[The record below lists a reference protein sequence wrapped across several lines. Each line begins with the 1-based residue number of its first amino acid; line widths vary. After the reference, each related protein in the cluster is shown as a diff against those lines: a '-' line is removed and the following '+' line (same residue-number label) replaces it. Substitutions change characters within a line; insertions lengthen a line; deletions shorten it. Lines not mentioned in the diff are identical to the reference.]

1 MMKHGL
7 ILITAVFI
15 GLLQAAAGDHYT
27 VQASENGIT
36 TLHFS
41 LGDLTFTPAGNDQK
55 ITSPEA
61 GTTVQPGM
69 PELPVFSTFFQMTP
83 GHSYSVGFSVIR
95 SHTISDIS
103 ITPSQPIDFTG
114 ELPPA
119 EKDDSFYGQDR
130 IYPLENLNV
139 SEPQVFRGLELLS
152 LSLTPFRYNGA
163 TKELEVWDEV
173 EIRLI
178 ESAGNDGPGP
188 VTMPRSSIFEKLYGS
203 LVVNYT
209 PRTGEDFQTHAVLYI
224 CGGGSNG
231 VINSPYFQQLIEWRH
246 RRGWVVYT
254 AHTGT
259 TGSGNNAIKAYI
271 QNAYETFDPPPEIVG
286 LVGDVGGS
294 YNIPTFYES
303 FSWYNGEGDQ
313 PYSLLA
319 GDDILPEVIIGR
331 ISVNNNSDVANVLN
345 KTISYE
351 KAVYTGDNW
360 FEKAAVV
367 GDPSDSGSS
376 VADVGLYVASLL
388 ENYGF
393 EDVRVKVGGSNWAS
407 WMQNQLTEGVLYFHY
422 RGWGLF
428 SGFTNSN
435 ISALNNGYK
444 TPFVSFITCGTG
456 SFAGSSMTEYF
467 IRVGTVNNP
476 KGAVTAIGTA
486 TLGTHTVF
494 NNIIDMGVWEGIFSR
509 DLDYA
514 GSALANGKLVLYNTY
529 PSDPDHK
536 VSMFTHWN
544 NLMGDPALNLWTDT
558 PVAMTVEHPEVIGL
572 GTNFIPVTI
581 TDDEGNPLGGVL
593 ITAVTGGDEIFVSR
607 TTDEL
612 GTADL
617 PLAAD
622 YTGTVHL
629 TATKKN
635 CIPVESTFTITA
647 AGPSVNF
654 VEGSL
659 IFDDAG
665 GNGDGLLTAGE
676 TATVALTLR
685 NYGTETAAGISI
697 TLNVGSELFTVSAI
711 DLETDELAP
720 GAETTCTFTA
730 TLSPAAVDGEPLNV
744 SLVTAD
750 SDDHQWTGLLPLE
763 VHAPKLHIAGYS
775 LEDGAVEP
783 GSSATLSLELENLG
797 SVDVDDAAVEL
808 TFVSYLIDLPQST
821 ATWGAIP
828 AGGSAA
834 SEGAVTLDFSGDI
847 INGTVLTVDAHLTT
861 SGGYDRTEYFSI
873 QIGEVSVTDPLGPDA
888 HGYYIYDSDD
898 LGYSLAHPYDWIE
911 IDPDHNGSGT
921 SFGLTDNGNGNP
933 LSYQP
938 GHLDLPFTFTFYG
951 EDYDEITVSTNGW
964 LAFGNSDMRSFRNYN
979 IPGAGGPSPM
989 VAAFWDDLKTN
1000 GGGQVYYQ
1008 VQDDNSVVIEWSD
1021 MHTYDQN
1028 SPETFEIILYDS
1040 LTPTGDDELLIQ
1052 YKDFNNTSVG
1062 DLEYGGVDHGDY
1074 CTVGIENQLGSDGLQ
1089 YTFNDTY
1096 PEAALEIS
1104 DHTALF
1110 ITTQQPIA
1118 LEMGD
1123 VNQDGE
1129 VNVQDIILVVNHVL
1143 LIAPLDTLQAYV
1155 ADLDQNGVV
1164 NILDVIH
1171 MINVILGNE

>member
-1 MMKHGL
+1 MKQEL
-7 ILITAVFI
+7 ILIATIFTVF
-15 GLLQAAAGDHYT
+15 LQAAAGDHFT
-27 VQASENGIT
+27 VQSVESDVT

-41 LGDLTFTPAGNDQK
+41 LGDLTFTPAGDDQK
-55 ITSPEA
+55 ISSPQA
-61 GTTVQPGM
+61 GTTLRPGL
-69 PELPVFSTFFQMTP
+69 PELPVFSTFFQMAP
-83 GHSYSVGFSVIR
+83 GFTYSVEFSVI
-95 SHTISDIS
+95 SSYTIPNLSVA
-103 ITPSQPIDFTG
+103 PAQPVDFTG
-114 ELPPA
+114 ELPKA
-119 EKDDSFYGQDR
+119 EKDASFYGQALT
-130 IYPLENLNV
+130 YPTENLTV
-139 SEPQVFRGLELLS
+139 SEPQVMRDVKLLS
-152 LSLTPFRYNGA
+152 LSLIPFRYNGS
-163 TKELEVWDEV
+163 TEDLEVWDEV
-173 EIRLI
+173 EIRL
-178 ESAGNDGPGP
+178 SASADQNEPTT
-188 VTMPRSSIFEKLYGS
+188 VSVPRSSIFEKLYGS
-203 LVVNYT
+203 LIVNYT
-209 PRTGEDFQTHAVLYI
+209 PRTEEEFQTHAVLYI

-231 VINSPYFQQLIEWRH
+231 VINSPYFQQLVEWRH

-271 QNAYETFDPPPEIVG
+271 QDAYESFDPPPEIVG
-286 LVGDVGGS
+286 LVGDVGGG
-294 YNIPTFYES
+294 YNIPTFFEN
-303 FSWYNGEGDQ
+303 FSWYNGEGDH
-313 PYSLLA
+313 PYSLLD

-331 ISVNNNSDVANVLN
+331 ISVNNNSDLANVLN

-376 VADVGLYVASLL
+376 VADVGLYVGSLL

-393 EDVRVKVGGSNWAS
+393 EDVRKKVSGSNWAS
-407 WMQNQLTEGVLYFHY
+407 WMQNQLSEGVLYFHY

-435 ISALNNGYK
+435 ISALTNGYK
-444 TPFVSFITCGTG
+444 TPFVTFITCGTG
-456 SFAGSSMTEYF
+456 SFAGSAMTEYF

-476 KGAVTAIGTA
+476 KGAVAAIGTA

-514 GSALANGKLVLYNTY
+514 GSALVNGKLVLYNTY
-529 PSDPDHK
+529 PGDPDQK

-544 NLMGDPALNLWTDT
+544 NLMGDPALNLRTDT
-558 PVAMTVEHPEVIGL
+558 PLSMACDHPESLGL
-572 GTNFIPVTI
+572 GTNFIPVTMV
-581 TDDEGNPLGGVL
+581 DDSGNPLEDVML
-593 ITAVTGGDEIFVSR
+593 TAVTDGDEIFVSR
-607 TTDEL
+607 TTDAL
-612 GTADL
+612 GTANL
-617 PLAAD
+617 PLPTD
-622 YTGTVHL
+622 YTGTVYL

-635 CIPVESTFTITA
+635 CIPVESTFTITDT
-647 AGPSVNF
+647 GPSVNY

-659 IFDDAG
+659 TFDETS
-665 GNGDGLLTAGE
+665 GNDDGLLTAGE
-676 TATVALTLR
+676 TGIVGFTLS
-685 NYGTETAAGISI
+685 NYGLETAYNISATI
-697 TLNVGSELFTVSAI
+697 NVGSELFSVNSA
-711 DLETDELAP
+711 DLGADELAP
-720 GAETTCTFTA
+720 GAEQSGSFTA
-730 TLSPAAVDGEPLNV
+730 VLSPSAVEGEPLDV
-744 SLVTAD
+744 SLVF
-750 SDDHQWTGLLPLE
+750 SDEDGHQWTGLLPLE
-763 VHAPKLHIAGYS
+763 VHAPKLHITGYS
-775 LEDGAVEP
+775 LEDGIVEP
-783 GSSATLSLELENLG
+783 GSTAELSLQLENQG
-797 SVDVDDAAVEL
+797 SVGADDVTVEL
-808 TFVSYLIDLPQST
+808 TFISYLIDVVESSVN
-821 ATWGAIP
+821 WSGIP
-828 AGGSAA
+828 AGSTVA

-847 INGTVLTVDAHLTT
+847 INGTILTLEAHVTT
-861 SGGYDRTEYFSI
+861 SAGYDQTEYLPL
-873 QIGEVSVTDPLGPDA
+873 QIGEVSVTDPLGPDQ
-888 HGYYIYDSDD
+888 HGYFIYDSND
-898 LGYSLAHPYDWIE
+898 LGYNLAHPYDWIE
-911 IDPDHNGSGT
+911 IDPDHSGDGT

-933 LSYQP
+933 LTYQP

-964 LAFGNSDMRSFRNYN
+964 LAFGHSNMRSFRNYA

-989 VAAFWDDLKTN
+989 VAAFWDDLKTS
-1000 GGGQVYYQ
+1000 GGGQVYYK
-1008 VQDDNSVVIEWSD
+1008 VQSDNSVVIEWSD

-1074 CTVGIENQLGSDGLQ
+1074 CTVGIENQLGSGGLQ
-1089 YTFNDTY
+1089 YSFNNTY

-1110 ITTQQPIA
+1110 ITTRQPIA
-1118 LEMGD
+1118 LVMGD

-1143 LIAPLDTLQAYV
+1143 LITPLDSLEAFV
-1155 ADLDQNGVV
+1155 ADLDQNGIV